1 MRLATLATTALL
13 FTTSY
18 ALAGAGAP
26 VPEKVEGVPP
36 SGRPSAVLNES
47 ECNSIW
53 TSAKENLAPHILNF
67 EMVDTSGDGKISKSE
82 FRSGCD
88 KGWVQK
94 HASLPANSGGG
105 QTPRNP
111 IQ

>member
-13 FTTSY
+13 FTTGY

-26 VPEKVEGVPP
+26 VPEKAEGVPP
-36 SGRPSAVLNES
+36 SGRPSAVLDEPKCENIWS
-47 ECNSIW
+47 E
-53 TSAKENLAPHILNF
+53 AEENLAPHIVNF
-67 EMVDTSGDGKISKSE
+67 DMVDTSGDGKISKSE
-82 FRSGCD
+82 FKSGCG
-88 KGWVQK
+88 KGWVQE

-111 IQ
+111 TQ